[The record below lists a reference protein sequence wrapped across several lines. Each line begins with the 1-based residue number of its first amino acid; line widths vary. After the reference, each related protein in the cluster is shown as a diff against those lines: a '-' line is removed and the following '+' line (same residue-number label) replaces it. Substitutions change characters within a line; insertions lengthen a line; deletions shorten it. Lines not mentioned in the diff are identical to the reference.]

1 MKLNSAL
8 WIGLA
13 AILLM
18 AGPLLAHHSFSMF
31 EMTKDVTY
39 TGTVVEYKWVNPHV
53 HVTLQVDPGA
63 GIDSSTVGTWDIEGA
78 STNIMARQGWTK
90 ATFKAGDKMTVV
102 AHPMK
107 DGSKGASMFYV
118 ILPDGK
124 RMYQD
129 IARPKTGQQ

>member
-13 AILLM
+13 ATLLM

-31 EMTKDVTY
+31 EMNKEVSY

-53 HVTLQVDPGA
+53 HVTLQVDPGS
-63 GIDSSTVGTWDIEGA
+63 GIDPSTVGTWDIEGA

-107 DGSKGASMFYV
+107 DGSKGASMFYI

-124 RMYQD
+124 RVYQD
-129 IARPKTGQQ
+129 IARPKAEQ